1 MKKTSKHKYDNSD
14 RQLSFDDL
22 PMGETIPVPME
33 NKGIGGELLNILSK
47 GLYTNPLDAIREY
60 VQNSIDANAEEV
72 QIQITG
78 NSVWVMDYGDGM
90 NREQILQS
98 REFGVS
104 RKSLENNVGFRG
116 IGIYSGFDL
125 CERLIVRSKRL
136 QEDFEHVLEFQFG
149 DMRRKLEESRLDPD
163 RPIISLPELLSE
175 NTYYRFE
182 QSTAP
187 DTSFTLVQLEDLS
200 DSHIHKLSNVDVMR
214 NYILNNLPVRFS
226 SDFIYGDDIERN
238 LRNNV
243 PGYKSA
249 RIKLIIENA
258 PPVIVE
264 KPTIP
269 ELVQP
274 RFGFVSDSRGRKLAY
289 YWACLTSK
297 NEAISSRGAQYQKF
311 AGLVYKQKGF
321 TIGNR
326 EHLAIHFTRKQ
337 LYPWWTGEIYVISPH
352 IIPTS
357 ARDDFEAGPA
367 KDSMEVAVKE
377 LLSGSNDSLQK
388 IALEFQA
395 SRRADEVIDQCEKRI
410 DEIDQAITAET
421 FDNYRTYTE
430 LHEIIEMLKQHKNK
444 AGDRV
449 KANGLL
455 KRAESLQKK
464 AKKEID
470 QPTSVAERQ
479 KKAVQTTFGPF
490 DTTSNGETDASNGSE
505 QPGLFTQPPDSR
517 PTSHPEEP
525 FTLHLEDV
533 IKQSGWEIEESD
545 LPVITLI
552 GEAII
557 DHLVISSPLYR
568 RLMEDIRT
576 RLDDLMEGK

>member
-1 MKKTSKHKYDNSD
+1 
-14 RQLSFDDL
+14 
-22 PMGETIPVPME
+22 
-33 NKGIGGELLNILSK
+33 
-47 GLYTNPLDAIREY
+47 
-60 VQNSIDANAEEV
+60 
-72 QIQITG
+72 
-78 NSVWVMDYGDGM
+78 
-90 NREQILQS
+90 
-98 REFGVS
+98 
-104 RKSLENNVGFRG
+104 
-116 IGIYSGFDL
+116 
-125 CERLIVRSKRL
+125 
-136 QEDFEHVLEFQFG
+136 
-149 DMRRKLEESRLDPD
+149 MRRKLEESRLDPD

-533 IKQSGWEIEESD
+533 IRQRGWEIEEYD

>member
-104 RKSLENNVGFRG
+104 RKSIENNVGFRG

-337 LYPWWTGEIYVISPH
+337 LYPWWTGEIYVIS
-352 IIPTS
+352 
-357 ARDDFEAGPA
+357 
-367 KDSMEVAVKE
+367 
-377 LLSGSNDSLQK
+377 
-388 IALEFQA
+388 
-395 SRRADEVIDQCEKRI
+395 
-410 DEIDQAITAET
+410 
-421 FDNYRTYTE
+421 
-430 LHEIIEMLKQHKNK
+430 
-444 AGDRV
+444 
-449 KANGLL
+449 
-455 KRAESLQKK
+455 
-464 AKKEID
+464 
-470 QPTSVAERQ
+470 
-479 KKAVQTTFGPF
+479 
-490 DTTSNGETDASNGSE
+490 
-505 QPGLFTQPPDSR
+505 
-517 PTSHPEEP
+517 
-525 FTLHLEDV
+525 
-533 IKQSGWEIEESD
+533 
-545 LPVITLI
+545 LI
-552 GEAII
+552 
-557 DHLVISSPLYR
+557 
-568 RLMEDIRT
+568 
-576 RLDDLMEGK
+576 

>member
-1 MKKTSKHKYDNSD
+1 
-14 RQLSFDDL
+14 
-22 PMGETIPVPME
+22 
-33 NKGIGGELLNILSK
+33 
-47 GLYTNPLDAIREY
+47 
-60 VQNSIDANAEEV
+60 
-72 QIQITG
+72 
-78 NSVWVMDYGDGM
+78 
-90 NREQILQS
+90 
-98 REFGVS
+98 
-104 RKSLENNVGFRG
+104 
-116 IGIYSGFDL
+116 
-125 CERLIVRSKRL
+125 
-136 QEDFEHVLEFQFG
+136 
-149 DMRRKLEESRLDPD
+149 
-163 RPIISLPELLSE
+163 
-175 NTYYRFE
+175 
-182 QSTAP
+182 
-187 DTSFTLVQLEDLS
+187 
-200 DSHIHKLSNVDVMR
+200 
-214 NYILNNLPVRFS
+214 
-226 SDFIYGDDIERN
+226 
-238 LRNNV
+238 
-243 PGYKSA
+243 
-249 RIKLIIENA
+249 
-258 PPVIVE
+258 
-264 KPTIP
+264 
-269 ELVQP
+269 
-274 RFGFVSDSRGRKLAY
+274 VSDSRGRKLAY